1 MEEISFGHSGKPFLS
16 YTQTTQS
23 SDGTEYLHSEQGY
36 LRAKPDG
43 KFEAVIAHSTGIVE
57 VSHGSVKDIQPDG
70 IALLFKSI
78 FIGATPTAKEVNSI
92 ERELQ
97 ITENTISYILKMSA
111 VQQPLS
117 IHLEAELHKLADKE
131 ASQS

>member
-1 MEEISFGHSGKPFLS
+1 M
-16 YTQTTQS
+16 QTTQS

-43 KFEAVIAHSTGIVE
+43 KLEAVIAHSTGIVE
-57 VSHGSVKDIQPDG
+57 VSQGSVKDAPPNG
-70 IALLFKSI
+70 IALLLKSA
-78 FIGATPTAKEVNSI
+78 FVGTTPTAKEVKSI

-97 ITENTISYILKMSA
+97 TTEDTISYILKMSA

-117 IHLEAELHKLADKE
+117 IHLEAKLQRLVDRE
-131 ASQS
+131 ALQS